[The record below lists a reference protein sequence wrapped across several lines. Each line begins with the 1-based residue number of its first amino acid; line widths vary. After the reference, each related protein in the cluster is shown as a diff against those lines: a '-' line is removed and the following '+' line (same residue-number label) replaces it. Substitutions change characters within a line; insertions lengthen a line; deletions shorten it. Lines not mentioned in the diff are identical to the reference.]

1 MRRKHQQLSS
11 LVQSGAEIDSRD
23 RVYVHYILSYMEVS
37 SEKTTWSEDFSKLQ
51 VDELKN
57 YLQKRGIQLSDGG
70 EGKRRAD
77 LLDLC
82 QKAAAMKQRNLD
94 DSAEDRTKLLEDKL
108 QTSEGKLSDPKTL
121 SA

>member
-1 MRRKHQQLSS
+1 
-11 LVQSGAEIDSRD
+11 
-23 RVYVHYILSYMEVS
+23 MEVS

-70 EGKRRAD
+70 EGKRRAE

-82 QKAAAMKQRNLD
+82 QKVAAMKQRNLD

-108 QTSEGKLSDPKTL
+108 QTSQGKLSDPKTF

>member
-70 EGKRRAD
+70 EGKRRAE